1 MAEIRHASGVE
12 RAFVLLI
19 TAVILFPVLWLLF
32 LSFIPGQDIAAG
44 IGAIGR
50 RFTLQNFSGV
60 WDAVF
65 ASSFINSLVVSIVSV
80 VIAIALGAP
89 FAFWLSRAHL
99 TARSDFMIGLIILST
114 RMAPPIAF
122 TLPYFLA
129 YRYAEI
135 MDTRIGLIL
144 VYVTINLS
152 LVVWTMRTF
161 FDGVPTSIDES
172 AEIDGASRF
181 QTFFEV
187 VLPMSATGLVAT
199 TILAFIY
206 SWNDFFFALILT
218 RTEAMTAPVAI
229 VNFLNFEG
237 WEWGK
242 IAAGGVMVMAPVAL
256 FSLAMQKYLVKGLSA
271 GAVKG

>member
-1 MAEIRHASGVE
+1 MADIRHASRTE
-12 RAFVLLI
+12 RAIVLFV
-19 TAVILFPVLWLLF
+19 TALILFPVLWLLF
-32 LSFIPGQDIAAG
+32 LSFIPGQDIAG
-44 IGAIGR
+44 GFGTIGR
-50 RFTLQNFSGV
+50 RFTLENFTSL

-65 ASSFINSLVVSIVSV
+65 ANSFVNSLVVSVVSV

-99 TARSDFMIGLIILST
+99 SARSDFGIGLIILAT

-135 MDTRIGLIL
+135 MDTRLGLIL

-172 AEIDGASRF
+172 AEIDGASRV

-206 SWNDFFFALILT
+206 AWNDFFFALILT

>member
-1 MAEIRHASGVE
+1 MADIRHASRTE
-12 RAFVLLI
+12 RAIVLFV
-19 TAVILFPVLWLLF
+19 TALILFPVLWLLF
-32 LSFIPGQDIAAG
+32 LSFVPGQDIAG
-44 IGAIGR
+44 GFGTIGR
-50 RFTLQNFSGV
+50 RFTLENFTSL

-65 ASSFINSLVVSIVSV
+65 ANSFVNSLVVSVVSV

-99 TARSDFMIGLIILST
+99 SARSDFGIGLIILAT

-206 SWNDFFFALILT
+206 AWNDFFFALILT

>member
-1 MAEIRHASGVE
+1 MADIRHASRTE
-12 RAFVLLI
+12 RAIVLFVTGL
-19 TAVILFPVLWLLF
+19 ILFPVLWLLF
-32 LSFIPGQDIAAG
+32 LSFIPGQDIAG
-44 IGAIGR
+44 GFGTIGR
-50 RFTLQNFSGV
+50 RFTLENFTSL

-65 ASSFINSLVVSIVSV
+65 ANSFVNSLVVSVVSV

-99 TARSDFMIGLIILST
+99 SARSDFGIGLIILAT

-135 MDTRIGLIL
+135 MDTRLGLIL

-206 SWNDFFFALILT
+206 AWNDFFFALILT

>member
-1 MAEIRHASGVE
+1 MADIRHASRTE
-12 RAFVLLI
+12 RAIVLFV
-19 TAVILFPVLWLLF
+19 TALILFPVLWLLF
-32 LSFIPGQDIAAG
+32 LSFIPGQDIAG
-44 IGAIGR
+44 GFGTIGR
-50 RFTLQNFSGV
+50 RFTLENFTSL

-65 ASSFINSLVVSIVSV
+65 ANSFVNSLVVGVVSV

-99 TARSDFMIGLIILST
+99 SARSDFGIGLIILAT

-135 MDTRIGLIL
+135 MDTRLGLIL

-172 AEIDGASRF
+172 AEIDGASRV

-206 SWNDFFFALILT
+206 AWNDFFFALILT

>member
-1 MAEIRHASGVE
+1 MAEIRHASRAE
-12 RAFVLLI
+12 RGLVLCI

-44 IGAIGR
+44 IGSIGR

>member
-1 MAEIRHASGVE
+1 MAEIRNASRGE
-12 RAFVLLI
+12 RALVLGV
-19 TAVILFPVLWLLF
+19 TALLLFPVLWLVF
-32 LSFIPGQDIAAG
+32 LSFVPGEDIAGG
-44 IGAIGR
+44 ISTIGR
-50 RFTLQNFSGV
+50 RITLNNFVGV

-65 ASSFINSLVVSIVSV
+65 ASSFINSLVVSVVSV
-80 VIAIALGAP
+80 AVAMALGTP

-99 TARSDFMIGLIILST
+99 SARSDFGIGLIILAT

-129 YRYAEI
+129 YRYAGL
-135 MDTRIGLIL
+135 MDTRLGLIL

-152 LVVWTMRTF
+152 LVIWTMRTF

-256 FSLAMQKYLVKGLSA
+256 FSLGMQKYLVKGLSA

>member
-1 MAEIRHASGVE
+1 MAEIRAASLGE
-12 RAFVLLI
+12 RV
-19 TAVILFPVLWLLF
+19 TALVFTALVLFPVLWLLF
-32 LSFIPGQDIAAG
+32 LSFIPGKDIAAG
-44 IGAIGR
+44 IGAIGSN
-50 RFTLQNFSGV
+50 FTLHNFTSL

-65 ASSFINSLVVSIVSV
+65 ASSFVNSLIVSTV
-80 VIAIALGAP
+80 SVAVAMALGAP

-99 TARSDFMIGLIILST
+99 NARSDFAIGLIILGT

-129 YRYAEI
+129 YRYADL
-135 MDTRIGLIL
+135 MDTRAGLIL

-152 LVVWTMRTF
+152 LVIWTMRTF

-256 FSLAMQKYLVKGLSA
+256 FSLGMQKYLVKGLSA

>member
-1 MAEIRHASGVE
+1 MAETRAASRRE
-12 RAFVLLI
+12 RVAVLAV
-19 TAVILFPVLWLLF
+19 TALILFPVLWLLF
-32 LSFIPGQDIAAG
+32 LSFVPGKDIAAG
-44 IGAIGR
+44 MGAIGR
-50 RFTLQNFSGV
+50 NFTLHNYTSL

-65 ASSFINSLVVSIVSV
+65 ARSFVNSLIVSTV
-80 VIAIALGAP
+80 SVTVAMALGAP

-99 TARSDFMIGLIILST
+99 KARSDFVIGLIILGT

-129 YRYAEI
+129 YRYADL
-135 MDTRIGLIL
+135 MDTRTGLVL

-152 LVVWTMRTF
+152 LVIWTMRTF
-161 FDGVPTSIDES
+161 FDGVPTSIDEA

-256 FSLAMQKYLVKGLSA
+256 FSLGMQKYLVKGLSA